1 MVGAVIVYSVVPLAI
16 DFSINVDSPF
26 LFGSGLA
33 LGRVV
38 GALLLIRIMSPVLL
52 SPGVRPYIIKHLFK
66 LTALFSLIWSF
77 ESAVFALATTF
88 VDTAIVSI
96 LHELWPIIFIISLSR
111 LAGSRDQHSDTGEQ
125 RYLGLGLGTTVLI
138 LFAFCSIVLVVI
150 STYDYDRGFGADNA
164 STLIGVGLAVASA
177 AASAMA
183 SFTVIW
189 GRDLKEDLDGR
200 LDGVGELACVM
211 VAFGLGSLSVVLV
224 TLPIGLVLAE
234 PRDVSSVGLAVAIG
248 FLIMVPGSALFR
260 GAILST
266 QRLQVTALCYLIP
279 VGAVGWLGLFGRIEI
294 LRPDYLVIGGVG
306 IVSANLL
313 ISSEV
318 SGYLAG
324 TTRLAFKTLIVSIWS
339 LGVLVY
345 ARDGVVSAIDYSDA
359 GTSEYWAALGVVT
372 TMFTLLVTFRTNR
385 ISARIHLEEDYKV
398 TLVRCAEDLNR
409 AGFMSRSDL
418 EDVVAVCSKAS
429 GDERLDR
436 YHRAREV
443 LMRAE
448 SRMDE
453 LERSTRDD
461 VRQLERLLDLVVL
474 SKHRG
479 RDDGEFIA
487 MSSFAAVAV
496 TIVLISGPIAR
507 GYVAVVLELFGV
519 LLGATVVYMLVAAF
533 DLARERDS
541 NIFEPDMMWWP
552 IRVRI
557 STGQRQSTTIEASV
571 STIVAFGTLV
581 LWFVLLYLKWV

>member
-1 MVGAVIVYSVVPLAI
+1 MVGAVIVYSVVPVAI
-16 DFSINVDSPF
+16 DFSINADSPF

-33 LGRVV
+33 LGRVI
-38 GALLLIRIMSPVLL
+38 GAVLLIRIMSPLL
-52 SPGVRPYIIKHLFK
+52 LGTDARPYIVKHLFR
-66 LTALFSLIWSF
+66 LTAFFSLIWSF
-77 ESAVFALATTF
+77 ESAIFALATTF

-111 LAGSRDQHSDTGEQ
+111 LAESRDQRSGARQQ
-125 RYLGLGLGTTVLI
+125 RYLGFGLGTTVLI

-150 STYDYDRGFGADNA
+150 STYEYDRSAGADNA
-164 STLIGVGLAVASA
+164 STLIGIGLAVASA

-189 GRDLKEDLDGR
+189 GRDLKEDLHNK
-200 LDGVGELACVM
+200 LDSVGELACVM
-211 VAFGLGSLSVVLV
+211 VAFGLGSLSVVLL
-224 TLPIGLVLAE
+224 TLPVGLVLGE
-234 PRDVSSVGLAVAIG
+234 PRDTTSVGLAVAIG
-248 FLIMVPGSALFR
+248 CLIMVPGSALFR
-260 GAILST
+260 SAILST

-345 ARDGVVSAIDYSDA
+345 ARDTVGSIFEYSKA
-359 GTSEYWAALGVVT
+359 GSGEYWAALGVVT
-372 TMFTLLVTFRTNR
+372 TIFTLLVTFRTNR
-385 ISARIHLEEDYKV
+385 ISGRIHLEEDYKI

-409 AGFMSRSDL
+409 TGYLSHHDL
-418 EDVVAVCSKAS
+418 ENIVAICSRAS
-429 GDERLDR
+429 SDARLDR
-436 YHRAREV
+436 YRRARAV
-443 LMRAE
+443 VMRFE
-448 SRMDE
+448 SPKAE
-453 LERSTRDD
+453 LEPSTRDD
-461 VRQLERLLDLVVL
+461 MRRLERLLDLVVL

-479 RDDGEFIA
+479 RGDGEFIA

-496 TIVLISGPIAR
+496 TIVLISGPVTG
-507 GYVAVVLELFGV
+507 GYGAVVLELFAV
-519 LLGATVVYMLVAAF
+519 LMGATVIYMLVAAF

-541 NIFEPDMMWWP
+541 SIFEPDLLRWP
-552 IRVRI
+552 IRFRI
-557 STGQRQSTTIEASV
+557 SVSQRENTAIEGGMSTV
-571 STIVAFGTLV
+571 MAFGTLV
-581 LWFVLLYLKWV
+581 LWFVLLLLKWA